1 MKIIRKEPNP
11 SGAYP
16 QINESNFRSLPEGH
30 AVVPEE
36 FDSRVFYE
44 YSGFVTLTWDEH
56 DVVTA
61 MEPNL
66 EAWEAW
72 KEWEAAQEPVEP
84 EGPEEDVTTADMAA
98 AIREG
103 VDGV

>member
-16 QINESNFRSLPEGH
+16 QINESNFRTLPEDH
-30 AVVPEE
+30 AIIQE
-36 FDSRVFYE
+36 DLDTSMFYE
-44 YSGFVTLTWDEH
+44 YSGFVTLTWDEN

-72 KEWEAAQEPVEP
+72 KEWEAAQKPVEP
-84 EGPEEDVTTADMAA
+84 EEPEGDVTTAEMAA